1 MSPKPLFRTPSATK
15 GAARAVAAPAA
26 PALGVCTLKGQSG
39 AGMLDLFSS
48 SVLQRPGVSVL
59 FARSDSC
66 YFDLV
71 DDVWDAQRD
80 ARSYTG
86 ANPVVC
92 HPPCRGWDRLRHWAK
107 PRPDEKALALF
118 AVEQVRRCGGVLEH
132 PWGSTLW
139 HAAELP
145 HPGKVDA
152 WGGWTLLVDQGW
164 WGHAAPKPTY
174 LYIVGCSRENVGE
187 LPVQLHRAEGRT
199 LHLSPADR
207 ERTPLAFARFL
218 VDVAAKCAGSLLQP
232 PAAAVT
238 ASCAPSTVTAVQ
250 ARCNSDLAAPT
261 RAASKRAAFKAWAQ
275 VGVPQR
281 AAAAPSKRSAGA
293 AATRGIQTLPVGNH
307 GENLNE
313 SQA

>member
-1 MSPKPLFRTPSATK
+1 MM
-15 GAARAVAAPAA
+15 
-26 PALGVCTLKGQSG
+26 Q
-39 AGMLDLFSS
+39 
-48 SVLQRPGVSVL
+48 LQRPGVSVL

-80 ARSYTG
+80 ARGYTG
-86 ANPVVC
+86 SNPVVC
-92 HPPCRGWDRLRHWAK
+92 HPPCRGWGRLRHWAK

-174 LYIVGCSRENVGE
+174 LYIVGCSREELGE

-207 ERTPLAFARFL
+207 ERTPPAFARFL
-218 VDVAAKCAGSLLQP
+218 VDVAAKCAGSLLQRP
-232 PAAAVT
+232 AAVT
-238 ASCAPSTVTAVQ
+238 ASCAPSTVTAAQV
-250 ARCNSDLAAPT
+250 RCYSDLAAGA

-275 VGVPQR
+275 
-281 AAAAPSKRSAGA
+281 S
-293 AATRGIQTLPVGNH
+293 
-307 GENLNE
+307 
-313 SQA
+313 